1 MKQPLT
7 AALTKKPSAVAAAP
21 VPDKPAKAISDDKM
35 TTSIRIHPDKLFALK
50 TLAHHRRDSRQH
62 ADRRGDQSV
71 PRAAQS
77 AEGSRLMAQRTVG
90 PEKLLAAQEALQ
102 AAVDA
107 LANALPVPAPDEVKE
122 TQFLT
127 IVPNMLN

>member
-50 TLAHHRRDSRQH
+50 TLAHHRRTRVNTLIDE
-62 ADRRGDQSV
+62 AIDQYLELHSQ
-71 PRAAQS
+71 PKEAA
-77 AEGSRLMAQRTVG
+77 
-90 PEKLLAAQEALQ
+90 
-102 AAVDA
+102 
-107 LANALPVPAPDEVKE
+107 
-122 TQFLT
+122 
-127 IVPNMLN
+127 